1 MLLLSRLHDE
11 AGEQAGGGQQEGHL
25 HQGPPAQDG
34 RPPHALQVKR
44 SQMLHFFQD
53 PLTNATFFFKFRS
66 QMLHFSRSDHKC
78 YIFQDPL
85 TNATFLSRSAHKGY
99 IFSRSAYKCYIS
111 SISAHICYIFSRS
124 THKCHFSRF
133 APK

>member
-1 MLLLSRLHDE
+1 MFLLSRLHDE

-44 SQMLHFFQD
+44 SQMLHLFKIRSQM
-53 PLTNATFFFKFRS
+53 LHFFKIRS

-78 YIFQDPL
+78 YISQDPL

-111 SISAHICYIFSRS
+111 SISAHICHIFSRS
-124 THKCHFSRF
+124 THKCHFLRF